1 MGATSDLLVSIALV
15 PFAVCPFA
23 DKHPSLINSLKWRVP
38 SALENRTGADISAPN
53 CWIILQSIIAKKNLG
68 LPSHLKVEDGS
79 QFAPSAKGGMYKWS
93 LLFFWDLGL
102 TLSLPN
108 PRTPPALG
116 QILANA
122 LPPWCRRHMYN
133 VPNLSSHH
141 RRHAMNLAFCR
152 LFVGRLFA
160 CSENEIKATYFVT
173 LLSLSPDSPRLSSSF
188 DPLITTLSRLL
199 RTAQTSNLSTA
210 RVA

>member
-108 PRTPPALG
+108 PRNPPALG

-122 LPPWCRRHMYN
+122 LPLDADVTCTTSLICPLTTAGTRWILH
-133 VPNLSSHH
+133 
-141 RRHAMNLAFCR
+141 
-152 LFVGRLFA
+152 FVGSSWDA
-160 CSENEIKATYFVT
+160 CLHVQRMRS
-173 LLSLSPDSPRLSSSF
+173 R
-188 DPLITTLSRLL
+188 PLIL
-199 RTAQTSNLSTA
+199 
-210 RVA
+210 